1 MRYGVAV
8 EAMQLQYE
16 TNTKGKNKIEIS
28 LFQPLPQIVNRVGT
42 ELL

>member
-8 EAMQLQYE
+8 ETMQYE
-16 TNTKGKNKIEIS
+16 NKGKRKIDIS